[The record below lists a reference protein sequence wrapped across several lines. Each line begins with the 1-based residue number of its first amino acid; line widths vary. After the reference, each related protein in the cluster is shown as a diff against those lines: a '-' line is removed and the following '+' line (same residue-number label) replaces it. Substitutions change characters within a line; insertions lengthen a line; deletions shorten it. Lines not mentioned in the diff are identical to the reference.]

1 MNSDHIESWRG
12 YLIEQMHEV
21 VLVGWTKKR
30 QSLDRA
36 AGC

>member
-1 MNSDHIESWRG
+1 MWDISLR
-12 YLIEQMHEV
+12 YFRLIEV

-30 QSLDRA
+30 PFLGRA

>member
-1 MNSDHIESWRG
+1 VLVDAEFPPLS
-12 YLIEQMHEV
+12 EV

-30 QSLDRA
+30 PFLDRA